1 MAEYPRLPVDRTV
14 LRSRQF
20 SMLHLMAVMTAFAVC
35 IACLRVGGF
44 PRFAA
49 GVIGAI
55 LICFSAAWFTSRL
68 RPPHAVIFTAFGL
81 VVLVVVTC
89 GMLGPVP
96 TFAEALASC
105 FRSQQTE
112 LESFVV
118 ILSWYAALFLLG
130 ISIGWYVA
138 FVRARVY

>member
-1 MAEYPRLPVDRTV
+1 
-14 LRSRQF
+14 
-20 SMLHLMAVMTAFAVC
+20 
-35 IACLRVGGF
+35 
-44 PRFAA
+44 
-49 GVIGAI
+49 

-68 RPPHAVIFTAFGL
+68 RPPHAVIFTTFGL
-81 VVLVVVTC
+81 VVLLVVTC

-96 TFAEALASC
+96 TLAEALASC

-130 ISIGWYVA
+130 IAVGWYIS
-138 FVRARVY
+138 FVRAKSYS